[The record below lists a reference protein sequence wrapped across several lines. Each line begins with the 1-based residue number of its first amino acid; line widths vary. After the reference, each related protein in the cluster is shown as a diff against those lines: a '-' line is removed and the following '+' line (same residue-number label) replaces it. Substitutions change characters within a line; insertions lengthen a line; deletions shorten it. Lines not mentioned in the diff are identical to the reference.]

1 MKVTTVSNRSVLLP
15 EGNPSGEFSAPKQES
30 VLQESA
36 FFAAQVRGMGPLR
49 IGSAQS
55 KLKLRQKVEASLHEV
70 FKVPVLIDGLT
81 DFLSEVAKEDS
92 DCAALLGV

>member
-1 MKVTTVSNRSVLLP
+1 MKVTSVSNRSVPLP
-15 EGNPSGEFSAPKQES
+15 EGTPSGDFSTPKQES

-55 KLKLRQKVEASLHEV
+55 KLKLRQKVEANLQEV

-81 DFLSEVAKEDS
+81 DFLSDLAKEDS
-92 DCAALLGV
+92 LCANLLGV